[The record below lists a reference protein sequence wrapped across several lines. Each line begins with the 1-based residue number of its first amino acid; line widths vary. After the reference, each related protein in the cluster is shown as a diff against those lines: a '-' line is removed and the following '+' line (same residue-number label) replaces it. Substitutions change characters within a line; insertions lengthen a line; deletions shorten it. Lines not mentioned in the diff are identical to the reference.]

1 VQCVASDGKLIH
13 HSKGLTYLFCFRS
26 AGSENIMII
35 QLLMILQLLIIFIC
49 EKEERNV
56 DFLFIVLFSFFKH
69 NDQKNPK

>member
-1 VQCVASDGKLIH
+1 
-13 HSKGLTYLFCFRS
+13 
-26 AGSENIMII
+26 MII